1 LTWLDE
7 LQSWLTRFD
16 ESKRPVFRR
25 NIRLSG
31 PVVAWLRSPG
41 VSPAQ
46 VEAFAELLLKLDA
59 NPFCEGSHA
68 ILREDAPGLRWAKF
82 DGHAAIY
89 QVDGAKDQVRIA
101 KCV

>member
-1 LTWLDE
+1 MPWLDE

-16 ESKRPVFRR
+16 ESRRPVFRR

-31 PVVAWLRSPG
+31 AVVAWLKSPG
-41 VSPAQ
+41 VTPAQ
-46 VEAFAELLLKLDA
+46 IEAFAGLLLKLDA
-59 NPFCEGSHA
+59 NPFCEGSEA

-82 DGHAAIY
+82 DAHVAIY
-89 QVDGAKDQVRIA
+89 QVDMASDQIRIA

>member
-1 LTWLDE
+1 MPWLDE

-31 PVVAWLRSPG
+31 AVVAWLHSPS
-41 VSPAQ
+41 VTPAQ

-59 NPFCEGSHA
+59 NPFCEGTEA
-68 ILREDAPGLRWAKF
+68 IIRHEMPGLRWAKF

-89 QVDGAKDQVRIA
+89 QVDAAKDQVRIA